1 MRPPS
6 PPSWRPACDAGTGV
20 IAALEVVV
28 EGARVVRLSA
38 TPPLAAKVLDGPS
51 GPELLLVGAAA
62 SLLEGDRLSVRLRL
76 GAGATLTVRAAAAT
90 IAHPC
95 PGGGATAFD
104 VEAVVGHGARLAWL
118 PEPLVACAGCRH
130 AGRSRLR
137 LDRGAVAV
145 WCETVALGRTG
156 EQPGD
161 VALRLDVDLEGVP
174 LLREGLRAGPSA
186 PGWDGPAVL
195 AGARHAGTVA
205 LLGPA
210 DLPGMPSGDYGRSG
224 GALRLAGPGA
234 VVRAVGADG
243 AGVER
248 MLSAARHTFLAALH
262 AGRPAQ
268 ATATLTRT

>member
-1 MRPPS
+1 MRPRWRR
-6 PPSWRPACDAGTGV
+6 SWRPACDAGTGV

-28 EGARVVRLSA
+28 EGSRVVRLSA
-38 TPPLAAKVLDGPS
+38 TPPLAAKVLDGPN

-62 SLLEGDRLSVRLRL
+62 SLLEGDRLSVSLRL
-76 GAGATLTVRAAAAT
+76 GAGATLTVRTAAAT

-104 VEAVVGHGARLAWL
+104 VEAVLADGARLAWL

-137 LDRGAVAV
+137 LFRGAVAV
-145 WCETVALGRTG
+145 WSETVALGRTG

-186 PGWDGPAVL
+186 PGWDGPTVL

-205 LLGPA
+205 LLGSTASP
-210 DLPGMPSGDYGRSG
+210 PVPHGDHDGPR

-234 VVRAVGADG
+234 VARAVGAEG
-243 AGVER
+243 AAVER
-248 MLSAARHTFLAALH
+248 TLSAARHTFLAALH
-262 AGRPAQ
+262 GDAPVQ
-268 ATATLTRT
+268 STATLSRT